1 MGGTQETKWCL
12 EDSGWCGAV
21 GPGARGS
28 VGLGEVSLT
37 ASHFPLSPQGAN
49 ILINDAGEVRLGECG
64 GWCWEGGMAG
74 GQGNRAPQ
82 VTMSFSLSLDLQLTL
97 VSRPRLGPRW
107 LDASLSL
114 GHPTGEGCLVG
125 SWWCDWGGGWLSPP
139 GSLGISFPAPFPAF
153 IFPCCTFLLFG
164 SLLSFLFA

>member
-1 MGGTQETKWCL
+1 MALVVGVGGTQETKWCL

-125 SWWCDWGGGWLSPP
+125 SWWCDWGGGGCPHLGHWESPSRLLSLP
-139 GSLGISFPAPFPAF
+139 LSFPVVHS
-153 IFPCCTFLLFG
+153 CFLA
-164 SLLSFLFA
+164 LS